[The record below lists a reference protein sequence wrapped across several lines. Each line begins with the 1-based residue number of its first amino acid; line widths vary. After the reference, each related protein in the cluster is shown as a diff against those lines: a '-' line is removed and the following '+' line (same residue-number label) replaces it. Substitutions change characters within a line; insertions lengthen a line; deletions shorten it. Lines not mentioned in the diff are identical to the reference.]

1 MTNKRPNGAV
11 DQRAESESRIAAE
24 LRSINSQNDSIGR
37 SFATAHG
44 IGTTDLHA
52 LLHVMLAETAGKPL
66 TPSDVS
72 DRLGISN
79 AAVTHLVDRL
89 LESGHLRREPDLK
102 DRRKVILRYE
112 DRGMEV
118 ARDFFAPLRQHMHT
132 AFAEFS
138 DAELETAH
146 RVLAATSSALDS
158 FQSELSERAPQPR
171 LHSATSMVSA
181 PDRPAPHK

>member
-1 MTNKRPNGAV
+1 MANKRPNGTI
-11 DQRAESESRIAAE
+11 DKRAESESRIAAE

-66 TPSDVS
+66 TPSNVS

-112 DRGMEV
+112 ERGMDV
-118 ARDFFAPLRQHMHT
+118 AREFFAPLRQHMHT
-132 AFAEFS
+132 AFTEFS

-158 FQSELSERAPQPR
+158 FQSELSHNGTRP
-171 LHSATSMVSA
+171 ATSPSTS
-181 PDRPAPHK
+181 